1 MGRGYRSKMRGNQR
15 ISLKL
20 DEDQNNPDK
29 TLIINADNTKEF
41 LNHEKIFEGQLI
53 RSNIKPLNPPKYISR
68 IYPKSIAKAMAEMGR
83 I

>member
-29 TLIINADNTKEF
+29 TLIINADNAKEF
-41 LNHEKIFEGQLI
+41 LNHEKIKE
-53 RSNIKPLNPPKYISR
+53 
-68 IYPKSIAKAMAEMGR
+68 AKL
-83 I
+83 